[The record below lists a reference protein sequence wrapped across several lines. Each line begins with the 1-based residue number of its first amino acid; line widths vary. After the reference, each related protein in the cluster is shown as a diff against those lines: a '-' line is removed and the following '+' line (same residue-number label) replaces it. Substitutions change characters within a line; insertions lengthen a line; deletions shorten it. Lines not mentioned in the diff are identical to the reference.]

1 MGIEFKLS
9 DRELP
14 ASPAFVQFLDGM
26 VSGRNQPPE
35 VWPDQLSE
43 ELTHRVGT
51 ETATAEESAERV
63 MQDSVGRAHVTRAYT
78 LLVALLTGEMEPLA
92 ALQSQFR
99 FISVIGVPRTGGS
112 YLTAELYRSLLIDPH
127 AVPAPLA
134 HDGFPDAGPFELK
147 RGFNSWIV
155 ALKTVAEYL
164 TMVEIFFAHRRR
176 HLGRI
181 VVPKKLPQSVYTPG
195 LFQHLFGRDADWV
208 FTVRNPVAAC
218 VSSYEK
224 SGGLPADG
232 RLHLRSN
239 IESWIARDLEQDL
252 PAPHSGD
259 SMGYFDAYL
268 RYWERFHLLVATAG
282 YQRYGRFR
290 VVPYCAESIQS
301 IAQEYHDAHG
311 SGLPAPEFHVSD
323 RARLR
328 HPEWVKKAQPALRR
342 VQEAWRGAGLEF
354 PLDQVVEGN

>member
-14 ASPAFVQFLDGM
+14 ASPAFVRFLDGM
-26 VSGRNQPPE
+26 VSGKQHRE

-51 ETATAEESAERV
+51 ETATAEESAARV

-78 LLVALLTGEMEPLA
+78 LLAALLTGDMEPLT

-112 YLTAELYRSLLIDPH
+112 YLTAELYRSLLIEPH

-155 ALKTVAEYL
+155 TLKTVAEYL
-164 TMVEIFFAHRRR
+164 TMVEIFFAHHRG
-176 HLGRI
+176 HQGRI
-181 VVPKKLPQSVYTPG
+181 VVPKKLPQSVYAPS
-195 LFQHLFGRDADWV
+195 LFQHLFGRGSDWV
-208 FTVRNPVAAC
+208 FTVRHPVAAC

-232 RLHLRSN
+232 RLHVRSN
-239 IESWIARDLEQDL
+239 IESWIARDVEQDL
-252 PAPHSGD
+252 LAPHRAD
-259 SMGYFDAYL
+259 SMGYFEAYL

-290 VVPYCAESIQS
+290 VVPYGTEGIQS
-301 IAQEYHDAHG
+301 IAQKYHEAHE
-311 SGLPAPEFHVSD
+311 SGLRVSPFHVSD
-323 RARLR
+323 RARFK
-328 HPEWVKKAQPALRR
+328 HPEWVTLAQPALHR
-342 VQEAWRGAGLEF
+342 VREAWRAAGLDF
-354 PLDQVVEGN
+354 PLEQINEGN